1 MANAELDAVV
11 KIDAPE
17 FVTDVVLSQLA
28 MQGNDLPASKF
39 AADGFVQPG
48 TTKDEKRGIAT
59 VIPVWN
65 SEKCTTCN
73 MCSLDSPHGAI
84 RPFLLNEEEVAN
96 ARRASRRST

>member
-11 KIDAPE
+11 KTDAPE
-17 FVTDVVLSQLA
+17 FVTGVVLPQLA
-28 MQGNDLPASKF
+28 MQGNDLSVSKF

-65 SEKCTTCN
+65 SEKCTTCST
-73 MCSLDSPHGAI
+73 CSLYSPHGAT
-84 RPFLLNEEEVAN
+84 RPFLLNEEN
-96 ARRASRRST
+96 AAKVMENFRLPT